1 MTTPEVHDWQMFV
14 DGAARPAASG
24 ATYITTDPYTGA
36 AWARVPD
43 GDASDVDAAVT
54 AAQAA
59 MDGPWGAMQGTER
72 ARLLRR
78 LAELITRDADR
89 LADLE
94 SRDNGKLLREMSG
107 QLKALPEWYHFFAG
121 HADKLGGE
129 VIPTGRSNYLCY
141 TQREPVGVVGAI
153 VPWNSPL
160 LLLTWKAAPALAVG
174 CTLVVKPSDYTP
186 VSTLA
191 FADLVREAGF
201 PPGVFNVVTG
211 RGAEVGKALSSHP
224 GISKIAFTGSTEVG
238 REVAVAAARNLNG
251 ALLELGGKSAQIVFA
266 DADLELAANGVI
278 AGIFAATGQTC
289 IAGSR
294 ILVQAEVHD
303 ELVDRVV
310 ERARRIKM
318 GDPRDPATEMGPVS
332 NAAQFD
338 RILAFLASAEKE
350 GATIAY
356 GGRAAPDLGGLFVE
370 PTVLTGT
377 RPGMRVVEEEIFGP
391 VAAFMPFTDEAEAV
405 KLANDSDFGLAG
417 AVWTQNVQK
426 AHRVAA
432 KIQAGSVWINAYR
445 TVAPGAPF
453 GGYKSSGLGRE
464 NGLATMLEYTETKT
478 VWVELTGVPRDPF
491 TLG

>member
-1 MTTPEVHDWQMFV
+1 MTAPEVHDWQMFI
-14 DGAARPAASG
+14 DGAARPATSG
-24 ATYITTDPYTGA
+24 ATYISTDPYTGA
-36 AWARVPD
+36 DWARVPD

-59 MDGPWGAMQGTER
+59 LDGRWGAMQGTER

-78 LAELITRDADR
+78 LAELIARDAER

-94 SRDNGKLLREMSG
+94 SRDNGKLLREMAG
-107 QLKALPEWYHFFAG
+107 QLKALPEWYYFFAG

-129 VIPTGRSNYLCY
+129 VIPTGKSNYLCY
-141 TQREPVGVVGAI
+141 TQHEPVGVVGAI

-160 LLLTWKAAPALAVG
+160 LLLAWKAAPALAVG

-191 FADLVREAGF
+191 FAELVREAGF

-211 RGAEVGKALSSHP
+211 QGPAVGQALSSHP
-224 GISKIAFTGSTEVG
+224 GIGKIAFTGSTQVG
-238 REVAVAAARNLNG
+238 RQVAIAAARNLNG

-266 DADLELAANGVI
+266 DADLALAANGVI

-294 ILVQAEVHD
+294 ILVQADVHD

-338 RILAFLASAEKE
+338 RILSYIASARDD
-350 GATIAY
+350 GATVAH

-377 RPGMRVVEEEIFGP
+377 RPGMRVVDEEIFGP

-432 KIQAGSVWINAYR
+432 KIKAGSVWINAYR